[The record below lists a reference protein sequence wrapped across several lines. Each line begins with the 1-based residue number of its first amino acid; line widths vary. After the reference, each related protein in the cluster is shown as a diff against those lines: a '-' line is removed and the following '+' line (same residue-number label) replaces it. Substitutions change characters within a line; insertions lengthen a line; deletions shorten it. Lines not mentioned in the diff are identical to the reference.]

1 MRKKLNLILIVIVL
15 LLSTTNMISQ
25 DISRPLFAIGN
36 ATTDQI
42 CVTPASPNREA
53 LAVAN
58 RNFLANTEFILE
70 LSDEEG
76 VFPIDNI
83 RVLTRFVSPLELAPT
98 EQIVF
103 PSFPIPTD
111 LRSDDYRIRVRYIE
125 PNANTNIGAARV
137 VAIHFFDNTERVTL
151 IGPNPN
157 TNVVALCSGESTT
170 LNVIPEN
177 LGEYQWFFNGNPIAE
192 ATGTSLENVFQPGT
206 YTVLSDFGSCNDR
219 FIDNES
225 TVTVVNFNK
234 TTVTINGP
242 TIQEYCPNDIKV
254 LTCSIA
260 ANGLIY
266 EWFKDDELIEGET
279 DSSIILPE
287 SNFSGFYTVRVTG
300 TNTCFEITNPVEVIN
315 LGSDILTRPPPEIIL
330 LPSQGFIV
338 LDITTNAP
346 LTSTIEWFRND
357 VSQDPPAPISD
368 AGALSFTVTNPAE
381 YRAEFITT
389 DVCNETIQIITNVF
403 SANSINAEIA
413 SIINCDD
420 NASSTIALENLFGV
434 IDNGAQVPL
443 TPDQYAFFNFE
454 WFRNG
459 TATGIT
465 ETFVDV
471 SDSDVGQT
479 YVLQASIQDV
489 TFPTTSSN
497 ELVVEFLDDIVQI
510 EVDPAV
516 LPEGGTVTLTAA
528 PLSTNYSYE
537 WFLNNEIIPGELGN
551 TIEVDTEGQYFVRIS
566 LSDCFIDSETVS
578 VSSIAPP
585 GETEIIPNVVTPNND
600 GINDNWLLPESLF
613 NQQDVEVTIYDT
625 SGRVDFM
632 GASYQN
638 NWPLQNS
645 KSLGQ
650 NPIYYYIITKNNSV
664 VRKGSITVMR

>member
-53 LAVAN
+53 VAVAN

-76 VFPIDNI
+76 VFPTDNI

-170 LNVIPEN
+170 LNVIPET

-206 YTVLSDFGSCNDR
+206 YTIVSDFGSCNDR
-219 FIDNES
+219 FSDNES

-242 TIQEYCPNDIKV
+242 TIQEYCPRDIKV
-254 LTCSIA
+254 LTCSIVA
-260 ANGLIY
+260 GGLGY
-266 EWFKDDELIEGET
+266 EWTKDGEILVGET
-279 DSSIILPE
+279 EPSIVLPE
-287 SNFSGFYTVRVTG
+287 SGFAGLYTVKVTG
-300 TNTCFEITNPVEVIN
+300 TSTCFETSNPVEVIN
-315 LGSDILTRPPPEIIL
+315 LGSDITTRPPPNIIL
-330 LPSQGFIV
+330 LPSEISIPLV
-338 LDITTNAP
+338 IETNAP
-346 LTSTIEWFRND
+346 LTSTVEWFIDD
-357 VSQDPPAPISD
+357 VSQDPPTPISD
-368 AGALSFTVTNPAE
+368 AGALTFIATGPAE
-381 YRAEFITT
+381 YRAEIFTDDGCNDLLQVITT
-389 DVCNETIQIITNVF
+389 VY
-403 SANSINAEIA
+403 NATRIVAQIA
-413 SIINCDD
+413 SLLDCDD
-420 NASSTIALENLFGV
+420 NSSSTLALENLFGV
-434 IDNGAQVPL
+434 NNVGAEIPL
-443 TPDQYAFFNFE
+443 TTDQYAFFDFE
-454 WFRNG
+454 WFRNDI
-459 TATGIT
+459 TTGVTDIT
-465 ETFVDV
+465 IPVDEGE
-471 SDSDVGQT
+471 VGQT
-479 YVLQASIQDV
+479 YFLTATIRDGSLLPDN
-489 TFPTTSSN
+489 SN
-497 ELVVEFLDDIVQI
+497 ALVVEFLDDILQI
-510 EVDPAV
+510 EVEPAV
-516 LPEGGTVTLTAA
+516 LPEGGTVTLTA